1 MFAETIEYPHS
12 MQFRHQQKLNHRI
25 QMFTEKV
32 LARSLR
38 LVFSGSAIAAGLG
51 FSGQALAQQDT
62 QAPVARVEIT
72 GSAIKRIDAETAVPV
87 TVMKADELK
96 KQGITTIEQ
105 VMANLSVSQSQTG
118 TSQSVGASTGGA
130 SFADL
135 RGIGA
140 NKTLVLLNGR
150 RLANNAYDS
159 SAPDLNMIPFA
170 ALERVE
176 VLRDGASSLYGSD
189 AVGGVIN
196 FITKKDFQGGVATFG
211 EDSPQHSGGKSVN
224 ANVAY
229 GFGDLD
235 TDRYNFSVVID
246 HQEQK
251 AVTGS
256 DRPFNKRFPGGLS
269 SSTAPANYYQA
280 GDSVNPAAPGCTSAP
295 NLVSDGG
302 SGCYMATAPFVDYIP
317 RNRRDSGLLRGTFK
331 LSQNHE
337 LGFEYLTSESVV
349 SSTIAP
355 VPYGNLYINR
365 TRPDGSANPYYP
377 GGAGLD
383 ANYTEPDLPA
393 GVLPGFVHAKW
404 RDLPNG
410 SRVDKNTNQQQ
421 RFVASL
427 QGTLGAWDYNGAFTW
442 NENKVR
448 EELFGYSDGGI
459 ISRGVLNG
467 VINTFGAQDAAGTA
481 LLNSAALSGTIQ
493 HARGQTTGLD
503 FHASRE
509 FGDWLG
515 AGRNTALALGAQGN
529 HEQFTSAANTDFA
542 EKVVASTGI
551 DPNSFNSGSRNVYA
565 AYAEL
570 NVPILKSLDVTA
582 SVRYDHYSDFGGTT
596 NPKVGFTFKPT
607 KTVMLRS
614 SYSTGFRAP
623 SLYDVNS
630 AQSFTN
636 SGGSYNDPVNCP
648 GGAPVA
654 GKSRAAN
661 CGQQFQVLYG
671 GNKNL
676 QPEKSKNATLGLM
689 IEPINNLTV
698 GVDLWAIEMKHM
710 IGVLA
715 SDDVF
720 ADPALYGGVYHR
732 NAAGDLSVDG
742 SQCPSTTG
750 CGYVDLRTQ
759 NLGGLKTN
767 GIDLSANYR
776 LRTAAYGNYTFGMN
790 STWVHKY
797 EYQND
802 EGGQW
807 QQNVGV
813 YSGAGPVFRW
823 QNTANLGWTKGNL
836 AAGLTAH
843 YKSGYVDAD
852 PTNHVA
858 SYTTLDTYVSWA
870 QKKGF
875 GITAGVR
882 NLADR
887 TPPLS
892 FQDAQFQSGFDPR
905 YYDPMGRTFYV
916 RGSYSF

>member
-1 MFAETIEYPHS
+1 
-12 MQFRHQQKLNHRI
+12 
-25 QMFTEKV
+25 MFTEKV

-38 LVFSGSAIAAGLG
+38 LVFSGSALAAGLG
-51 FSGQALAQQDT
+51 FAGQAMAQEAP

-87 TVMKADELK
+87 TVLKAEDLK
-96 KQGITTIEQ
+96 KEGFTTIEQ
-105 VMANLSVSQSQTG
+105 VLSNLSVSQASTG
-118 TSQSVGASTGGA
+118 TSQSVGSGTGGA

-150 RLANNAYDS
+150 RLANNAFDS

-196 FITKKDFQGGVATFG
+196 FITKKDLQGGIVTLG
-211 EDSPQHSGGKSVN
+211 KDQPQHKGGESLN
-224 ANVAY
+224 ANFAY

-235 TDRYNFSVVID
+235 ENGYNFSIVVD

-251 AVTGS
+251 ALAGG
-256 DRPFNKRFPGGLS
+256 DRPFNTRFPGGLS
-269 SSTAPANYYQA
+269 GSTYPANFYQN
-280 GDSVNPAAPGCTSAP
+280 GDSYNPSAAAGCNASH
-295 NLVSDGG
+295 LFSDGG
-302 SGCYMATAPFVDYIP
+302 TGCYMETSPFVDYVP
-317 RNRRDSGLLRGTFK
+317 KNRRDSALLRGTFK
-331 LSQNHE
+331 LNKDHE
-337 LGFEYLTSESVV
+337 LGLEYLTSESVV
-349 SSTIAP
+349 GGTIAP
-355 VPYGNLYINR
+355 VPYSGLYVNR
-365 TRPDGSANPYYP
+365 LRPDGSANPYFP
-377 GGAGLD
+377 TGAGFD
-383 ANYTEPDLPA
+383 PAYTEDGTPA
-393 GVLPGFVHAKW
+393 GVLPGFAHAMW
-404 RDLPNG
+404 RDMPNG
-410 SRVDKNTNQQQ
+410 SRMDRNVNQQQ

-427 QGTLGAWDYNGAFTW
+427 EGKLGTWDYNGALTW
-442 NENKVR
+442 NENR
-448 EELFGYSDGGI
+448 ARQELYGYSDGGI
-459 ISRGVLNG
+459 ISQGVLNG
-467 VINTFGAQDAAGTA
+467 VINTMGEQSAAGTA
-481 LLNSAALSGTIQ
+481 LLDSALLSGTVQ

-509 FGDWLG
+509 FGNWLG
-515 AGRNTALALGAQGN
+515 AGNAALALGGQGS
-529 HEQFTSAANTDFA
+529 HEQFSSAANTEFA

-551 DPNSFNSGSRNVYA
+551 DPNSFNQGSRNVYA

-596 NPKVGFTFKPT
+596 NPKLGFTWKPT
-607 KTVMLRS
+607 RSVMLRG

-630 AQSFTN
+630 AQTFSN
-636 SGGSYNDPVNCP
+636 SAGNYDDPVNCP
-648 GGAPVA
+648 GGKALP
-654 GKSRAAN
+654 GKSPAATCN
-661 CGQQFQVLYG
+661 TQFQVLYG
-671 GNKNL
+671 GNKDL

-689 IEPINNLTV
+689 FEPVNNLTV
-698 GVDLWAIEMKHM
+698 GVDLWAIELEHM

-720 ADPALYGGVYHR
+720 ADPALYAGVYHR
-732 NAAGDLSVDG
+732 NPAGDLSVDG
-742 SQCPSTTG
+742 AQCATPAN

-767 GIDLSANYR
+767 GIDLSATYR
-776 LRTAAYGNYTFGMN
+776 LRTKAYGNFTLGTN

-797 EYQND
+797 DYQND
-802 EGGQW
+802 EGGAW
-807 QQNVGV
+807 HRNVGV

-823 QNTANLGWTKGNL
+823 QNTTNLGWNKGEL

-843 YKSGYVDAD
+843 YKSGYVDQD
-852 PTNHVA
+852 PTNRVA
-858 SYTTLDTYVSWA
+858 SYTTFDTYFSWT
-870 QKKGF
+870 QKKGL
-875 GITAGVR
+875 GVTVGVR

-887 TPPLS
+887 NPPLS
-892 FQDAQFQSGFDPR
+892 YQDSQFQSGFDPR
-905 YYDPMGRTFYV
+905 YTDPLGRTFYV

>member
-1 MFAETIEYPHS
+1 
-12 MQFRHQQKLNHRI
+12 
-25 QMFTEKV
+25 MFTEKE
-32 LARSLR
+32 LAKALR
-38 LVFSGSAIAAGLG
+38 LVFSGSALAAGLG
-51 FSGQALAQQDT
+51 FSAHAIAQNADAA
-62 QAPVARVEIT
+62 QAPMQRVEIT

-87 TVMKADELK
+87 TVIKADDLK
-96 KQGITTIEQ
+96 KEGITTIEQ
-105 VMANLSVSQSQTG
+105 VMANLSVSQSSTG

-150 RLANNAYDS
+150 RLANNAFDS

-196 FITKKDFQGGVATFG
+196 FITKKNFQGGVVTFG
-211 EDSPQHSGGKSVN
+211 EDTPQHAGGKSVN
-224 ANVAY
+224 TNVAY

-235 TDRYNFSVVID
+235 TDRYNFSIVVD

-251 AVTGS
+251 AVTGTE
-256 DRPFNKRFPGGLS
+256 RPFNTRFPGGLS
-269 SSTAPANYYQA
+269 SSTSPANYYQG
-280 GDSVNPAAPGCTSAP
+280 GDSVNPAAGCGAP

-302 SGCYMATAPFVDYIP
+302 TGCYMATSPFVDYVP

-331 LSQNHE
+331 LNANHE
-337 LGFEYLTSESVV
+337 LGLEYLTSESVV
-349 SSTIAP
+349 ASNIAP
-355 VPYGNLYINR
+355 VPYGNLYVNR
-365 TRPDGSANPYYP
+365 TRPDGSANPFYP
-377 GGAGLD
+377 NDPNLD
-383 ANYTEPDLPA
+383 PNFTEANTPA
-393 GVLPGFVHAKW
+393 GVLPGYVHAKW

-410 SRVDKNTNQQQ
+410 SRMDKNTNQQQ

-427 QGTLGAWDYNGAFTW
+427 QGTLGAWDYNGALTW

-448 EELFGYSDGGI
+448 EELFGYSNGNI
-459 ISRGVLNG
+459 ITQGVLDG
-467 VINTFGAQDAAGTA
+467 VINPFGDQTAAGTA
-481 LLNSAALSGTIQ
+481 LLNSAALSGTVQ

-509 FGDWLG
+509 LGDWLG
-515 AGRNTALALGAQGN
+515 AGHNVALALGAQGN
-529 HEQFTSAANTDFA
+529 HEKFISAANTEFA

-570 NVPILKSLDVTA
+570 NVPILKNLDVTA

-596 NPKVGFTFKPT
+596 NPKVGFTFKPARS
-607 KTVMLRS
+607 VLLRG

-630 AQSFTN
+630 AQSYTN
-636 SGGSYNDPVNCP
+636 SGGTFDDPVNCP
-648 GGAPVA
+648 GGTPVP

-671 GNKNL
+671 GNKDL
-676 QPEKSKNATLGLM
+676 QPEKSKNATLGLV
-689 IEPINNLTV
+689 IEPINNLTL
-698 GVDLWAIEMKHM
+698 GVDLWAIELKHM
-710 IGVLA
+710 IGTLA
-715 SDDVF
+715 AEDVF
-720 ADPALYGGVYHR
+720 GDPTLYAGVYNR
-732 NAAGDLSVDG
+732 NAAGDISVDG
-742 SQCPSTTG
+742 SQCPNPAT

-767 GIDLSANYR
+767 GVDLSANYR
-776 LRTAAYGNYTFGMN
+776 LRTAAWGNYTFGMN

-802 EGGQW
+802 EGGEW
-807 QQNVGV
+807 HQNVGV

-823 QNTANLGWTKGNL
+823 QNTANLGWNKGNF

-843 YKSGYVDAD
+843 YKTGYVDVD
-852 PTNHVA
+852 PSNHVA

-870 QKKGF
+870 QKKGL
-875 GITAGVR
+875 GITAGIR

-887 TPPLS
+887 QPPLS
-892 FQDAQFQSGFDPR
+892 LQDSQFQSGYDPR
-905 YYDPMGRTFYV
+905 YTDPLGRTYYV
-916 RGSYSF
+916 RASYSF